1 MVPGL
6 PFIHPSEI
14 NLLNRISRLGTY
26 YLQLREFIS
35 QQTEAT
41 LTLRQFLPNSADSAS
56 IASPSSRKQSGLYL
70 KALAHGIDRVLEGY
84 RQQIVRVEKK
94 VNIACNTTCCT
105 IYFCPSFLS
114 LSLSLPLSFFS
125 SQCIEDPHLPLS
137 HLQSEFEQYQLLLP
151 SLDACVKHI
160 HRHKLYG
167 CLMLSYLHQQCS
179 SGVPIVHEAFVK

>member
-26 YLQLREFIS
+26 YLQLKEFIS

-41 LTLRQFLPNSADSAS
+41 LTLRRLSPNSADSAS
-56 IASPSSRKQSGLYL
+56 IASPGSRKQRGLYL
-70 KALAHGIDRVLEGY
+70 KALAHGIDQVLEGY

-94 VNIACNTTCCT
+94 VYRTQHAMLCVACYVY
-105 IYFCPSFLS
+105 IRIS
-114 LSLSLPLSFFS
+114 LSLSSLST
-125 SQCIEDPHLPLS
+125 QCIEDPHLPLS

-160 HRHKLYG
+160 HRHKLHG

-179 SGVPIVHEAFVK
+179 SGVPIIHEAFVK